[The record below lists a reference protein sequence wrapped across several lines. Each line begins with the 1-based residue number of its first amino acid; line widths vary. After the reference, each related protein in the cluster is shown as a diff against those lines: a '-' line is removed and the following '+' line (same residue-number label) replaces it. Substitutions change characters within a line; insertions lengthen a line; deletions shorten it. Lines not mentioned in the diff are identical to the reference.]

1 MRSTVGDSRPGLL
14 NRLLV
19 VAAYGYG
26 LAGMVAILAWTTAG
40 DQSWTLPIN
49 ATTFWWSLPG
59 VVLVA
64 VALLA
69 RSWRAVIPLAVP
81 ALLFLWAYGGLFVGA
96 PPPGEPD
103 LRIATY
109 NTFIQAPDVSHV
121 VSVVQEEQPDV
132 LLLQEVQPARADQ
145 LRAQLGEHYLHSA
158 FEHREAGR
166 IGGVAVMSRYPIVE
180 QRELQPLA
188 DSRPTRIVVIEA
200 RGERVQV
207 VPVHL
212 TSPCPLCGDSV
223 FDRQAF
229 EASRRHE
236 EMEAIIAALDPE
248 LPVII
253 GGDFNSTRRS
263 DPYRLLTE
271 AGFRDP
277 QIEAGSGPG
286 FTWPDGSGPF
296 FRIDWVM
303 VRGLTP
309 LGAWV
314 APPRASDH
322 RPVVVDVALD
332 TVPSHGDGQA
342 HEGPR

>member
-1 MRSTVGDSRPGLL
+1 MRSTFRGSRPGLL

-19 VAAYGYG
+19 IAAYAYG
-26 LAGMVAILAWTTAG
+26 SSSLAAILAWVTSG

-59 VVLVA
+59 VVLLA
-64 VALLA
+64 VALLL
-69 RSWRAVIPLAVP
+69 RSWRAAIPLAVP

-96 PPPGEPD
+96 PPSAEPH
-103 LRIATY
+103 LRVAAY

-121 VSVVQEEQPDV
+121 VAMAEEEQPDV

-145 LRAQLGEHYLHSA
+145 LRAQLGEHYPHVA

-166 IGGVAVMSRYPIVE
+166 IGGVGVMSRFPIVE
-180 QRELQPLA
+180 ERELQPVA
-188 DSRPTRIVVIEA
+188 DARPTRIVVIEIA
-200 RGERVQV
+200 GQRVQV

-212 TSPCPLCGDSV
+212 TSPCPRCGDSV
-223 FDRQAF
+223 FGRQGF

-236 EMEAIIAALDPE
+236 EMEAIIAALEPE
-248 LPVII
+248 VPAIV

-263 DPYRLLTE
+263 DPYRLLAE

-309 LGAWV
+309 VGAWV